1 MSIFIIS
8 PKEVYA
14 TLRLKEEC
22 KKAGVPCVIFDV
34 NDLAAR
40 RFSVKLSKYSGLYI
54 RQSYPYQTAVTELA
68 LRFAHLRKPI
78 VDANIIRATDGF
90 GKWGVYKTLMQHEVV
105 IPKTELIST
114 VIPEATSGNEG
125 YVESMHPRSRIAVR
139 DDTRAYP
146 YILKWVYGFGGQHV
160 YLIRTKEDYN
170 RVVQKYPHEE
180 LLVQE
185 FIEAQYE
192 YKVMTVGYTSLPVVL
207 KIKTSGSRFRPD
219 FKNYEVLEY
228 HRGNTTEAVILSPQR
243 GEGSGQRQSIDSSSL
258 AWTQNDAKADKVVAL
273 AERAARVLGRELA
286 KVDILEDQRGNLFV
300 LEVNRW
306 PGFQNF
312 EKLTGYNVAGEFVKY
327 LKVKLIS

>member
-1 MSIFIIS
+1 
-8 PKEVYA
+8 
-14 TLRLKEEC
+14 
-22 KKAGVPCVIFDV
+22 
-34 NDLAAR
+34 
-40 RFSVKLSKYSGLYI
+40 
-54 RQSYPYQTAVTELA
+54 
-68 LRFAHLRKPI
+68 
-78 VDANIIRATDGF
+78 
-90 GKWGVYKTLMQHEVV
+90 MQHEVA

-160 YLIRTKEDYN
+160 YLVRTKEDYN
-170 RVVQKYPHEE
+170 RVVQKYPLEE

-207 KIKTSGSRFRPD
+207 KIKTSGSSFRPD
-219 FKNYEVLEY
+219 FKNYTVCHPELDSGSSMND
-228 HRGNTTEAVILSPQR
+228 RTIL
-243 GEGSGQRQSIDSSSL
+243 DSSFR
-258 AWTQNDAKADKVVAL
+258 WNDTTQKVVAL

-312 EKLTGYNVAGEFVKY
+312 EKLTGYNVAGEFVRY
-327 LKVKLIS
+327 LQKKLK

>member
-1 MSIFIIS
+1 MAILVIS

-14 TLRLKEEC
+14 TARLKEEF
-22 KKAGVPCVIFDV
+22 KKAGLTGVFFDV

-54 RQSYPYQTAVTELA
+54 RQAYPYQTAITELA
-68 LRFAHLRKPI
+68 LRFAHSRKPI
-78 VDANIIRATDGF
+78 VDANIIRATQDS
-90 GKWGVYKTLMQHEVV
+90 GKWGVYQTLMQHGVS
-105 IPKTELIST
+105 IPQT
-114 VIPEATSGNEG
+114 VLLS
-125 YVESMHPRSRIAVR
+125 SRSASQ
-139 DDTRAYP
+139 DDTRACP
-146 YILKWVYGFGGQHV
+146 YILKWIYGFGGQHV
-160 YLIRTKEDYN
+160 YLIKTKEDAH
-170 RVVQKYPHEE
+170 RVLQKYPPEQ

-207 KIKTSGSRFRPD
+207 KIKTSGSSFRPD
-219 FKNYEVLEY
+219 FKNYTVCHPELDSGSSMND
-228 HRGNTTEAVILSPQR
+228 RTIL
-243 GEGSGQRQSIDSSSL
+243 DSSFR
-258 AWTQNDAKADKVVAL
+258 WNDTTQKVVAL

-312 EKLTGYNVAGEFVKY
+312 EKLTGYNVAGEFVRY
-327 LKVKLIS
+327 LQKKLK